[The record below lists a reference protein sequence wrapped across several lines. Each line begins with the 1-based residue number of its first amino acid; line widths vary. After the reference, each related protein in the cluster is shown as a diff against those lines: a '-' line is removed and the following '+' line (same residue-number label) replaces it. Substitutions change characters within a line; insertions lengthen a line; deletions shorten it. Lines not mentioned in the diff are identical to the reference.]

1 MRNKLYILLLTGGL
15 LFVGGHVAAQS
26 QSDMRINEVLVINTD
41 DYEDDFGHKHG
52 WIELFNKS
60 RGTVDIGGCYIS
72 NDRRDLKKYRIPKG
86 DVLTKIKPRQH
97 VVLWADNM
105 PLRGTFHVNF
115 TLQETNVLY
124 LTSSNGRD
132 VIDSLLFPVGEGPF
146 DVMDYVV
153 SNEGDVVKTAG
164 AIPHYPLENV
174 SYGRLMDGE
183 NTDGANGWAFLIKT
197 TPSSNNVI
205 LDSEAAAQRFKEFD
219 PYGLIMALTAM
230 SVVFFALLLLFIIF
244 KNIGKAAIRAGRNK
258 AKKAGLSPV
267 AAEALVSEAVPGEI
281 YAAVATSLHLYMQED
296 DVHDLEN
303 TILTIHKVTR
313 SYSPWSSKIYGLREI
328 PRKK

>member
-1 MRNKLYILLLTGGL
+1 LLAGGFL
-15 LFVGGHVAAQS
+15 VAGGQAVAQS
-26 QSDMRINEVLVINTD
+26 QSDMRINEALVINTD

-132 VIDSLLFPVGEGPF
+132 IIDSLKFPVGEGPF
-146 DVMDYVV
+146 DIMDYVV
-153 SNEGDVVKTAG
+153 NDKNDMVETVG

-183 NTDGANGWAFLIKT
+183 DVGGASGWAFLTKT

-205 LDSEAAAQRFKEFD
+205 LNSEAAAQRFKEFD
-219 PYGLIMALTAM
+219 PYGVIMALTAM
-230 SVVFFALLLLFIIF
+230 SVVFFALLMLFIIF
-244 KNIGKAAIRAGRNK
+244 KNIGKAAIRSGRNK

-267 AAEALVSEAVPGEI
+267 AAAALVSEAVPGEI
-281 YAAVATSLHLYMQED
+281 YAAVATALHLHMQED
-296 DVHDLEN
+296 DVHDLED

-313 SYSPWSSKIYGLREI
+313 AYSPWSSKIYGLREI

>member
-1 MRNKLYILLLTGGL
+1 MNNKLYILLLISGL
-15 LFVGGHVAAQS
+15 LFAGGRVAAQS
-26 QSDMRINEVLVINTD
+26 QGDMRINEVLVINTD
-41 DYEDDFGHKHG
+41 DYEDDFGHKQG

-132 VIDSLLFPVGEGPF
+132 IIDSLAFPVGEGPF
-146 DVMDYVV
+146 EIKDYVV
-153 SNEGDVVKTAG
+153 GNKSDIVKTAG
-164 AIPHYPLENV
+164 TIPLYPWANV

-183 NTDGANGWAFLIKT
+183 NRGGATGWAFLSKT

-205 LDSEAAAQRFKEFD
+205 LDSEAAAQRFREFD

-230 SVVFFALLLLFIIF
+230 SVVFVALLLLFIIF
-244 KNIGKAAIRAGRNK
+244 KNIGKAAIRSGRNR
-258 AKKAGLSPV
+258 AQKAGLSPV
-267 AAEALVSEAVPGEI
+267 VAEAVVSESVPGEI
-281 YAAVATSLHLYMQED
+281 YAAVATAIHLYMQED

-313 SYSPWSSKIYGLREI
+313 SYSPWSSKIYGLREV